1 MELVLPLKIIKDL
14 VGLGRASYMV
24 VMLTSLVTNEHNS
37 SQTYLFSFKKLSQP
51 HTSTKDG
58 IMKITNDVFICLS
71 NCCPNK
77 FVVVSRDKLSALA
90 VSFASASQLIFGVT
104 FPCFDFHST
113 KEKRVKFKNQPLQF
127 EQKSRVGSLSVRVL
141 LSR

>member
-1 MELVLPLKIIKDL
+1 MELVLPLKIIKYL

-24 VMLTSLVTNEHNS
+24 VILTSLVTNEHNS
-37 SQTYLFSFKKLSQP
+37 SQTCLFSFKKLSQP

-71 NCCPNK
+71 NDCPNR
-77 FVVVSRDKLSALA
+77 FVIVSRDKLFALA
-90 VSFASASQLIFGVT
+90 ISFASASQLIFGVT
-104 FPCFDFHST
+104 FPCFDPHST
-113 KEKRVKFKNQPLQF
+113 KEKQAKFKNQPLQF
-127 EQKSRVGSLSVRVL
+127 EQKSVVDSLSVRVL